1 VIGEDVLYLT
11 VRELAERVRTRAI
24 SPVELTE
31 AYLERSQAIGQRLGA
46 YVTLTPELARA
57 EAKQA
62 EAEIAAGHYRGPLHG
77 IPYAAKD
84 LLAVRGYPT
93 TWGARLFADRKF
105 DYDARVIHRLRDAG
119 AILIGKAAMIELAG
133 GMNYR
138 FASASISG
146 ATRNP

>member
-1 VIGEDVLYLT
+1 MIGEDVLYLS

-24 SPVELTE
+24 SPVDITE
-31 AYLERSQAIGQRLGA
+31 AYLERSRSIGARLNA

-62 EAEIAAGHYRGPLHG
+62 EAEIAAGRYRGLLHG

-93 TWGARLFADRKF
+93 TWGARPFADQ
-105 DYDARVIHRLRDAG
+105 
-119 AILIGKAAMIELAG
+119 
-133 GMNYR
+133 
-138 FASASISG
+138 
-146 ATRNP
+146 